1 MEGATYDEELKP
13 RIGTKKEDQG
23 ITMRC
28 IEMIFQ
34 LVDQMNL
41 KTTEEHNWKYS
52 VECSFMQIY
61 QEKIFDLLNTQSR
74 MMQ

>member
-1 MEGATYDEELKP
+1 
-13 RIGTKKEDQG
+13 
-23 ITMRC
+23 MRC

-34 LVDQMNL
+34 LVDELNQ
-41 KTTEEHNWKYS
+41 KTGEDSRKYT

-61 QEKIFDLLNTQSR
+61 QEKIFDLLNTQSK